1 MRHAKPLIAW
11 TCLGLAGAGFA
22 VWGFPRAFPFV
33 PERWEVTKQEAVAI
47 ALERMNDLGS
57 PVERPYVVAQL
68 GSNELLERRL
78 HLAAAGGADRE
89 RLRQST
95 LGRALLFWRVV
106 VYAPGALPEEWTYM
120 ARVGLGGELLDLR
133 LRLAPEAK
141 GRRIEPAAARLRADA
156 FLAEQGF
163 DLARFREPEV
173 RTAQL
178 QARTDTTLRYV
189 ERDLALGEGV
199 PYGIEV
205 GFGGDRLTGFQ
216 LRYDDPQRARLEA
229 AVQPAILRNTLS
241 ILAVFVVLP
250 VVGVLFVRR
259 YHAGE
264 VGVKRGVQIMAA
276 VWGASLLFV
285 LATARTAAQEVH
297 FGPLTRPQNTWVWA
311 AQMGLLFFLSLSLV
325 CLLAWSVGEA
335 LCRERRGEKLAAFDA
350 LFHRDWTNAT
360 VARSA
365 LVGTAAGLA
374 LAGGAVALGL
384 ATSRWGHWPVLSH
397 HLGPWWPSATW
408 PGVAL
413 LLFCFVFVLYGEL
426 VGRLTLVPLLTRRLG
441 IVAGGAL
448 ATLLSTLFLFGSP
461 ALPLFSQGWGLA
473 TTALAIAALVALFL
487 AYDLLGVLIA
497 SFVAQ
502 ALLGGLP
509 LLLAADR
516 SLQLQGCLPLLAGA
530 LPLLLSARHF
540 GSEREFE
547 YRYDDVPP
555 HVRRIAERERQRV
568 ELETARGI
576 QSSILPD
583 LPPRLNGVDIAH
595 AYLPATEVGGDF
607 YDVLALEDGRLAAAV
622 GDVAGHGVSSGL
634 VMSMAK
640 SALAVQVTFDPEVG
654 AVFETLNRM
663 VYQTARKRLLATL
676 CYALLDPVRRELEY
690 ASAGHLYPYVV
701 SRDGRV
707 HALESTSY
715 PLGVRGRLAIEP
727 RTAKLHA
734 GDVLFMFSDGLVE
747 ARAEDGTEPFGFERL
762 EDSLARHH
770 GKDVESLRDAVLA
783 DVRRHT
789 RNAPREDDQTVLVL
803 RLPEE

>member
-1 MRHAKPLIAW
+1 
-11 TCLGLAGAGFA
+11 
-22 VWGFPRAFPFV
+22 
-33 PERWEVTKQEAVAI
+33 
-47 ALERMNDLGS
+47 
-57 PVERPYVVAQL
+57 
-68 GSNELLERRL
+68 
-78 HLAAAGGADRE
+78 
-89 RLRQST
+89 
-95 LGRALLFWRVV
+95 
-106 VYAPGALPEEWTYM
+106 M
-120 ARVGLGGELLDLR
+120 ARVGLGGELLDLM
-133 LRLAPEAK
+133 LRLPPEAR
-141 GRRIEPAAARLRADA
+141 GRRIDPAAARQRADA

-189 ERDLALGEGV
+189 ERDLALGEQI

-216 LRYDDPQRARLEA
+216 FRYDDPQRARLAA
-229 AVQPAILRNTLS
+229 AVQPALLRSTLS

-276 VWGASLLFV
+276 VWGASLLLI
-285 LATARTAAQEVH
+285 LATARTAAQEGQ

-311 AQMGLLFFLSLSLV
+311 AVMGLLFFLSLSLV

-335 LCRERRGEKLAAFDA
+335 LCRERRGAKLAAFDA
-350 LFHRDWTNAT
+350 LFRRDWANAT
-360 VARSA
+360 IARSA

-397 HLGPWWPSATW
+397 QLGPWWPSASW

-441 IVAGGAL
+441 VVAGAL

-473 TTALAIAALVALFL
+473 TTALATAALVALFL

-497 SFVAQ
+497 AFVAQ
-502 ALLGGLP
+502 VLLSGLP

-530 LPLLLSARHF
+530 LPLLLSIRHL

-595 AYLPATEVGGDF
+595 AYLPASEVGGDF
-607 YDVLALEDGRLAAAV
+607 YDVLALEDGRLAVAV

-640 SALAVQVTFDPEVG
+640 SALAVQVTFDPEVRP
-654 AVFETLNRM
+654 VFATLNRM
-663 VYQTARKRLLATL
+663 VFQTARKRLLATL
-676 CYALLDPVRRELEY
+676 CYVLLDPVRRELVY

-707 HALESTSY
+707 LALESTSY
-715 PLGVRGRLAIEP
+715 PLGVRGLLAIEP
-727 RTAKLHA
+727 RTVKLRA

-747 ARAEDGTEPFGFERL
+747 ARPEEAPSPSASTAWKRASPATTARTSRACATPSSPTSAATPATRRARTTRRCWCCGCRRSELRALICSSAASPRALARLRGASRIQPVRGGNL
-762 EDSLARHH
+762 EDPRVPGEGDPAPLRGGDAARA
-770 GKDVESLRDAVLA
+770 GDGG
-783 DVRRHT
+783 RR
-789 RNAPREDDQTVLVL
+789 
-803 RLPEE
+803 